1 MGIIAWIT
9 GIMLLA
15 GFGGSGMMKVI
26 DHPMMVEARTHLGIA
41 KQQFQGLGALELA
54 GGIGVIIGLVS
65 DGESFEW
72 IGPLA
77 GLGLL
82 IVGIGAVLAHRKAGD
97 ETKEAVPAAVL
108 SVAAIVYIITV
119 IAR

>member
-1 MGIIAWIT
+1 MGIIAWIS
-9 GIMLLA
+9 GVMLLA
-15 GFGGSGMMKVI
+15 GFGGSGVMKVM
-26 DHPMMVEARTHLGIA
+26 DHPMMVESRNHLGIA
-41 KQQFQGLGALELA
+41 KQQFQGLGALEAA
-54 GGIGVIIGLVS
+54 GGIGVILGLAS
-65 DGESFEW
+65 NGESYEW

-97 ETKEAVPAAVL
+97 ETKDAVPAAVL
-108 SVAAIVYIITV
+108 SVVAIIYIITV